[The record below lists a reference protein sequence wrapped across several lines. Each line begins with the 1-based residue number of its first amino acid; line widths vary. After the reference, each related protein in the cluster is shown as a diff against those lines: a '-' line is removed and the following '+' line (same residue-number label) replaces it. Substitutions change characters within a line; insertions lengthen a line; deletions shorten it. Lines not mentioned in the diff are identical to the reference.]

1 LKTALTLHTAHAV
14 DLRSLHSLMTIIR
27 RLLINIFYFLSQEF
41 DDEGEITN
49 EAEIKQWTR
58 KVYWLEIA

>member
-1 LKTALTLHTAHAV
+1 
-14 DLRSLHSLMTIIR
+14 MTIIR